1 MLVTK
6 AFPHDVETASM
17 FEHTYRKYTVFLHLL
32 YIRDLLDS
40 SIFHDL
46 EDRVVVF
53 DLKRTKNYVNLEDF
67 SRFFHLVVNFACLV
81 VKMGH
86 LVVILNDLVV
96 KITGLVVI
104 VK

>member
-1 MLVTK
+1 M
-6 AFPHDVETASM
+6 
-17 FEHTYRKYTVFLHLL
+17 
-32 YIRDLLDS
+32 
-40 SIFHDL
+40 
-46 EDRVVVF
+46 VVF